1 MVRIAGVDVPDRKR
15 AHVALRSIYGIGP
28 KIAEE
33 ILIKAD
39 LDPVI
44 PPRMNELTEEQV
56 DRIRELVDRDYIS
69 EGDLRREVNQNIRR
83 LIEIGSYRGSR
94 HRRNLPVAGQRTGL
108 AFTARPPGRNQTKGE
123 QNLVGATRF
132 GRLVVQCRVAM
143 RGLGVGTTY
152 QHSSGR
158 LRGCAQGRNRTVG
171 PRATPAACNALPAS
185 PRVRLRMTNVRP
197 ALSIVI
203 SSNASRSALSRA
215 TSPGP

>member
-33 ILIKAD
+33 ILIKAE
-39 LDPVI
+39 LDPVV

-94 HRRNLPVAGQRTGL
+94 HRRNLPVAGQRTK
-108 AFTARPPGRNQTKGE
+108 TNARTRKGP
-123 QNLVGATRF
+123 R
-132 GRLVVQCRVAM
+132 
-143 RGLGVGTTY
+143 
-152 QHSSGR
+152 
-158 LRGCAQGRNRTVG
+158 RTVAG
-171 PRATPAACNALPAS
+171 RGRRT
-185 PRVRLRMTNVRP
+185 
-197 ALSIVI
+197 
-203 SSNASRSALSRA
+203 
-215 TSPGP
+215 GGKK

>member
-15 AHVALRSIYGIGP
+15 AHIALRSIYGIGP

-94 HRRNLPVAGQRTGL
+94 HRRNLPVAGQRTK
-108 AFTARPPGRNQTKGE
+108 TNARTRKGP
-123 QNLVGATRF
+123 R
-132 GRLVVQCRVAM
+132 
-143 RGLGVGTTY
+143 
-152 QHSSGR
+152 
-158 LRGCAQGRNRTVG
+158 RTVAG
-171 PRATPAACNALPAS
+171 RGRRT
-185 PRVRLRMTNVRP
+185 
-197 ALSIVI
+197 
-203 SSNASRSALSRA
+203 
-215 TSPGP
+215 GGKK